1 MRRPAEEECDE
12 QMSHSRLPFFVSIV
26 SASLALHWF
35 MVPPQWQWLWSSFAS
50 TWSWLAG
57 NGGGGGCEF
66 SSYACLYSLNPTS
79 IREWIRASQGEEVK
93 QIQLFFVPFFFT
105 FDSSGAKQNF
115 GGASQRNKYVYLY
128 KLVFYYKSK
137 ELACGL
143 PCAAAAAAP

>member
-1 MRRPAEEECDE
+1 MRIFLLC
-12 QMSHSRLPFFVSIV
+12 VSIFSKPDV
-26 SASLALHWF
+26 NSRMNQSL
-35 MVPPQWQWLWSSFAS
+35 
-50 TWSWLAG
+50 
-57 NGGGGGCEF
+57 
-66 SSYACLYSLNPTS
+66 
-79 IREWIRASQGEEVK
+79 SQGEEVK

-143 PCAAAAAAP
+143 PCAAAAP